1 MDDLPPI
8 DEIAAFFLET
18 YQGWGACFY
27 PQKYIDKLYQISR
40 DNNETCDYCEK
51 PVALDCRGCGQKLCR
66 ECIDK
71 YPCKPGGGKAGDEER
86 TRQKGGGW

>member
-1 MDDLPPI
+1 MGGLRLKNPAEDLHAPKI
-8 DEIAAFFLET
+8 FS
-18 YQGWGACFY
+18 
-27 PQKYIDKLYQISR
+27 KDKQEEVSEEK
-40 DNNETCDYCEK
+40 DETCDYCEK